1 MRRWPRWGHPCHKP
15 LCKSKWQ
22 RKAGGSCDRPRKQ
35 GKSDLSH
42 SSGASCPVWF
52 MHRTIKGTFRHQI
65 REPYYDIHQSVPTR
79 CVVSIDIIFAA
90 CLPACLGPTRGYPC
104 RRCVARVE
112 ALMSCAVTL
121 LVLQSRS
128 AMADA
133 AVSADFRNQNQFPA
147 CHRRLRSRA

>member
-1 MRRWPRWGHPCHKP
+1 
-15 LCKSKWQ
+15 
-22 RKAGGSCDRPRKQ
+22 
-35 GKSDLSH
+35 
-42 SSGASCPVWF
+42 